1 MKIENDVDEEDDV
14 YYGVYDKKN
23 DGLLLLLYVVT
34 VWRPNN
40 KIRKIYRGCPKD
52 LWSVANLCLVLF

>member
-34 VWRPNN
+34 V
-40 KIRKIYRGCPKD
+40 
-52 LWSVANLCLVLF
+52 